1 MINNYQPKY
10 YNEVCN
16 LGKLINPNFAKLFH
30 INKLNIN
37 EEIYVFEEKDI
48 VKGFIHIQNGL
59 DITDILN
66 IVVDPIYQNQGI
78 GSKLINY
85 VYENNK
91 SQKLMLE
98 VRAKNK
104 EAINFYQ
111 KNKFI
116 ILNVRKNYYQNDDAI
131 IMERK

>member
-10 YNEVCN
+10 YNEVCK
-16 LGKLINPNFAKLFH
+16 LGKLINPNFTKLFH

-98 VRAKNK
+98 VRAQNK

>member
-37 EEIYVFEEKDI
+37 EEIYVFEEKDK

>member
-1 MINNYQPKY
+1 MINNYQLKY
-10 YNEVCN
+10 YDEVCN
-16 LGKLINPNFAKLFH
+16 LGKLINPNFTKLFH
-30 INKLNIN
+30 INNLNKN
-37 EEIYVFEEKDI
+37 EKIYVFEDKDI

-98 VRAKNK
+98 VRAQNK